1 MTQLKIPDAA
11 VKIKDPHVPQ
21 LRPEVV
27 KQIRSKKKK
36 LDPGQVKRSLSW
48 FHQMY
53 MRVDNRY
60 YLSLISLM

>member
-21 LRPEVV
+21 VRPEVV
-27 KQIRSKKKK
+27 KQIRSKNK

>member
-1 MTQLKIPDAA
+1 MTQLKIPHAA
-11 VKIKDPHVPQ
+11 TKIKDPHVPQ

-27 KQIRSKKKK
+27 KQINIKKKK
-36 LDPGQVKRSLSW
+36 IDPGQVKRSLSW

-53 MRVDNRY
+53 MRVDNHY